1 MAKKGAGDLYDDM
14 DHEPEM
20 DEGFSRNNKKKRKFS
35 VKDEPHN
42 TNKVDK
48 EDLDHAEKLT
58 HSVPKEDRKR
68 MAVAVMKRK
77 MAKHRT
83 RKM

>member
-1 MAKKGAGDLYDDM
+1 MRKGAGDTYEELDRA
-14 DHEPEM
+14 PKM
-20 DEGFSRNNKKKRKFS
+20 DEGFRKNNQKKRKFS

-77 MAKHRT
+77 MAKHKT